1 MTKDRFNELNG
12 IFQRMSVKNKLKLI
26 EFMAEDISLYDED
39 ECDRKYLKTANRLLN
54 CMKERL
60 HSQKKDEEYA
70 EIMTI
75 IGTLSVEQLMDLLSE
90 VSKLVREFDA
100 DNKHNEAVSLCDEEG
115 HIFQEWR
122 KHEYTRYV
130 SPLEAYGMEGLA
142 APNPHSPTIPIPIP
156 EWIRTCE
163 RCGFEEIVER
173 EPPEVRNA
181 RLAKEKKAR
190 IRKLKKEL
198 RKLEN
203 SED

>member
-12 IFQRMSVKNKLKLI
+12 IFQRMSVKNQLKLI
-26 EFMAEDISLYDED
+26 ELMAEDVSLYDED
-39 ECDRKYLKTANRLLN
+39 ESDRKHLETANKLLA

-70 EIMTI
+70 EIMTV
-75 IGTLSVEQLMDLLSE
+75 IGTLTVEQLMKLLDK
-90 VSKLVREFDA
+90 VSKLVRKFDA

-122 KHEYTRYV
+122 KHECTKYI
-130 SPLEAYGMEGLA
+130 SPVQAYGIEGLMMSC
-142 APNPHSPTIPIPIP
+142 PHKPDIPIPIT

-163 RCGFEEIVER
+163 RCGFEEIVEQ
-173 EPPEVRNA
+173 EPTEVRNA
-181 RLAKEKKAR
+181 RLAKEKKER
-190 IRKLKKEL
+190 IRKLKKEI
-198 RKLEN
+198 RELEG